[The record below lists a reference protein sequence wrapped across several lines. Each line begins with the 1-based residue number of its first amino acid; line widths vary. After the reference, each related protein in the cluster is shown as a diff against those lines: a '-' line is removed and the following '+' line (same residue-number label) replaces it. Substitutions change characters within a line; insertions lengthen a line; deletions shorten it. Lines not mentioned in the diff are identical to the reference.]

1 MAVPR
6 SPILPSGTAGAARAA
21 DAAGAEEDIL
31 DEDLDDGVVTP
42 QGLDPLA
49 QVLQALEEARA
60 EIRSQRAAIAS
71 LQRASSLTPAAETSR
86 EPKVNKPND
95 FNGKIS
101 EYRTFMSQCLL
112 TFTMQPSQYRTDEQK
127 VFFVISYLGKNC
139 RDLARPILEKE
150 DHPHRNNFPEFKKA
164 LDTLY
169 LDRNLKYQARDELSR
184 LKQTKSAAAYS
195 VEFQQII
202 APLDLNDQAKH
213 IFFYIGLK
221 ESIKDALAT
230 VGEAEKF
237 HPLVDQVI
245 AIDQRQHQR
254 RMEEKKSSSVKP
266 HESTSK
272 PSGKKPAAQAHVPK
286 QSSSHSSHSSH
297 SQPRGPV
304 SEEEKARRRE
314 NNLCY
319 RCASPDHKAHVCPL
333 GKASTSNASVPD
345 YTPPK
350 FPQENWPSQGT

>member
-6 SPILPSGTAGAARAA
+6 SPILSFGTASAA
-21 DAAGAEEDIL
+21 DTASAAGTEEEVE
-31 DEDLDDGVVTP
+31 EDLDDGVRTP

-60 EIRSQRAAIAS
+60 EIRSQRTVIAS
-71 LQRASSLTPAAETSR
+71 LQRASSLTPAAEMQR
-86 EPKVNKPND
+86 EPKVNRPNE

-112 TFTMQPSQYRTDEQK
+112 TFTMQPSQYRKDEQK

-139 RDLARPILEKE
+139 RDWARPILDEE
-150 DHPHRNNFPEFKKA
+150 GHPHRNNFTAFKEA

-169 LDRNLKYQARDELSR
+169 LDRNLKHQARDELSR

-213 IFFYIGLK
+213 LFFYVGLK
-221 ESIKDALAT
+221 DTIKDALAT
-230 VGEAEKF
+230 VGEEETF
-237 HPLVDQVI
+237 YPLVDQVI

-254 RMEEKKSSSVKP
+254 RMEDKKSP
-266 HESTSK
+266 STK
-272 PSGKKPAAQAHVPK
+272 TPEFKANGKKPAVQPQVPK
-286 QSSSHSSHSSH
+286 QSRFH
-297 SQPRGPV
+297 SQPRGPL
-304 SEEEKARRRE
+304 SEDEKTRRR
-314 NNLCY
+314 
-319 RCASPDHKAHVCPL
+319 D
-333 GKASTSNASVPD
+333 
-345 YTPPK
+345 
-350 FPQENWPSQGT
+350 

>member
-6 SPILPSGTAGAARAA
+6 SPILSFGTASAA
-21 DAAGAEEDIL
+21 DTASAAGTEEEVE
-31 DEDLDDGVVTP
+31 EDLDDGVRTP

-60 EIRSQRAAIAS
+60 EIRSQRTVIAS
-71 LQRASSLTPAAETSR
+71 LQRASSLTPAAEMQR
-86 EPKVNKPND
+86 EPKVNRPNE

-112 TFTMQPSQYRTDEQK
+112 TFTMQPSQYRKDEQK

-139 RDLARPILEKE
+139 RDWARPILDEE
-150 DHPHRNNFPEFKKA
+150 NHPHRNNFTDFKTA

-169 LDRNLKYQARDELSR
+169 LDRNLKHQARDELSR

-213 IFFYIGLK
+213 LFFYIGLK

-254 RMEEKKSSSVKP
+254 RMEEKKSSSSAKP
-266 HESTSK
+266 HESTSTPK
-272 PSGKKPAAQAHVPK
+272 PNGKKPDAQPHIPK
-286 QSSSHSSHSSH
+286 QSSSHSPHSSHSSH
-297 SQPRGPV
+297 SQ
-304 SEEEKARRRE
+304 
-314 NNLCY
+314 
-319 RCASPDHKAHVCPL
+319 
-333 GKASTSNASVPD
+333 
-345 YTPPK
+345 
-350 FPQENWPSQGT
+350 